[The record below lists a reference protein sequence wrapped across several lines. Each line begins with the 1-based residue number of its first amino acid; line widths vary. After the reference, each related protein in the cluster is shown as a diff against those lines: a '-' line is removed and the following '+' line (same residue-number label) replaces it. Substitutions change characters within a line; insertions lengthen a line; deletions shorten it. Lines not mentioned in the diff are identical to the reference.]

1 VYNNSF
7 ISNWDD
13 YISRPRLIEYIKSK
27 LINFSKDGIEVY
39 YSFGVDKRKLVSGRE
54 ATWNGHATGAYLQHI
69 QTRSPYAKEIYY
81 VKIST
86 KYKFYFFD
94 DEQIMNFNK
103 YLYFFPMSD
112 NMIYYF
118 TSESNIGG
126 QDFGKLY
133 DSPNKNKWRT
143 IEFEKFIELL
153 QNPIRIKKP

>member
-1 VYNNSF
+1 MYNNSF

-39 YSFGVDKRKLVSGRE
+39 YSFGVDKRKLVSGSH
-54 ATWNGHATGAYLQHI
+54 TTGTYLQHI

-86 KYKFYFFD
+86 KYKFYFLD

-118 TSESNIGG
+118 TNKSLSLNDQVYGNG
-126 QDFGKLY
+126 LY
-133 DSPNKNKWRT
+133 ESPNKNKWRT